1 MGHQD
6 RDQDAIKHSVR
17 NDVILRKAEG
27 KRYGRVA
34 VTEDLRGPPV
44 KRKLSS
50 FRG

>member
-6 RDQDAIKHSVR
+6 RDQDVIKHSE